1 MPVFVFDFDIIFD
14 KLLDLGQ
21 ISPVIPY
28 YIEIK
33 DPLYLRKCFINRLKN
48 CYKIRTFKNSDINLK
63 KKN

>member
-33 DPLYLRKCFINRLKN
+33 DLLYLRKCFINRLKN

-63 KKN
+63 KI